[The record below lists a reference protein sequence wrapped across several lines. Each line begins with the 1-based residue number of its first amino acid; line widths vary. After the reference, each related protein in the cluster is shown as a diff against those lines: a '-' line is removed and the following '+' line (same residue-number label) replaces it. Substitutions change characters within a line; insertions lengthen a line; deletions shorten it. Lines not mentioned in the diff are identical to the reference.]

1 MSYASDH
8 VFGFPVD
15 RAEIKLNREIKDKEN
30 FYVIVSGLRCKVNV
44 LNPCEQVFENI
55 LYEMMGLV
63 HEIIVKGKRSITP
76 NQK

>member
-1 MSYASDH
+1 MLLFL
-8 VFGFPVD
+8 V
-15 RAEIKLNREIKDKEN
+15 
-30 FYVIVSGLRCKVNV
+30 LRCKVNV
-44 LNPCEQVFENI
+44 LNHCEQVFENI